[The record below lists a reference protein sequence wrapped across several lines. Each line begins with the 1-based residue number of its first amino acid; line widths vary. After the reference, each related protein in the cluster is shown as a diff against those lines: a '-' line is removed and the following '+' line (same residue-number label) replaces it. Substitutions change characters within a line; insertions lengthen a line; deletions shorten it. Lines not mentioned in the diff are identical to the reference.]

1 MGIGIGIGIVIVIVI
16 AVGIVGAQV
25 VMTMDIGGLQGA
37 HRTEVAVIILLG
49 VHLMAEDLEGR
60 GLILPMAALKGSM
73 LVALDEAMCYFL
85 SNKIYRLRDKM

>member
-1 MGIGIGIGIVIVIVI
+1 MGIGIGIGIV
-16 AVGIVGAQV
+16 VGIVGAQV

-73 LVALDEAMCYFL
+73 LVALDEAMCCYFL